1 MFSLK
6 VCTESRFEF
15 LNFGC
20 LNLVKVSLYT
30 CKEDAGLFFNGHWH
44 ILLLL
49 QKFSQL
55 LTTVEQLLGNCIE
68 I

>member
-1 MFSLK
+1 
-6 VCTESRFEF
+6 
-15 LNFGC
+15 